1 MHHQHHGDDTVPF
14 GRRFGPVMS
23 VEETDVLY
31 ALAWLRFGFFHS
43 WLAGNKIKAAMHPF
57 LGPLTLIAV
66 AG

>member
-1 MHHQHHGDDTVPF
+1 
-14 GRRFGPVMS
+14 MS

-31 ALAWLRFGFFHS
+31 ALAWLSFGFVHF

-57 LGPLTLIAV
+57 LGPLTLMAV